1 MALNKNLS
9 DDFFCEYFKWL
20 FKKRK
25 KKKTETQTLF
35 LTRVFVCVCVCVATS
50 IMETQL
56 ILHSHR
62 KNINAYKIGHFHQ

>member
-35 LTRVFVCVCVCVATS
+35 LTRVFVCVCVCGNFYNGNSA
-50 IMETQL
+50 
-56 ILHSHR
+56 
-62 KNINAYKIGHFHQ
+62 NFAFP

>member
-35 LTRVFVCVCVCVATS
+35 LTRVFVCVCGNFYNGNSA
-50 IMETQL
+50 
-56 ILHSHR
+56 
-62 KNINAYKIGHFHQ
+62 NFAFP